1 MSEMMGNTRKEALK
15 EILHRLHAGES
26 PQRLK
31 AAFRD
36 AVGNVSP
43 QEIAQLEDELVREGL
58 PREELLGLCDLHLS
72 LFEEALA
79 NTEVPTPPWHPVGI
93 LMAEHRELL
102 RIAEKLNRLAQGQ
115 GSPEELAHIH
125 EHLEESERHYL
136 REENV
141 LFPMVEKHGVVEPPR
156 VLWNEHQ
163 EIRKLKKGIQ
173 TAERGRLRE
182 LSVALGE
189 RLSSHFLKENRILFP
204 TALQV
209 IPEGEWHEIRAQF
222 DEIGYCCFTPAA
234 PVPPVARPEPG
245 PATEGRV
252 RLPTGEFTVHELEAV
267 LNTLPVDI
275 TFVDKDDTVRYFNQ
289 TKDRIFVRTP
299 AVIGHKVQD
308 CHPQKSVHIVD
319 RILREFRE
327 GKRDEAEFWL
337 PLQGKLVYI
346 RYFPVRGTNGEY
358 LGTVEVTQDIG
369 PLQEISGER
378 RLLDD

>member
-115 GSPEELAHIH
+115 GSPEELAHIR

-141 LFPMVEKHGVVEPPR
+141 LFPMVEKHG
-156 VLWNEHQ
+156 
-163 EIRKLKKGIQ
+163 G
-173 TAERGRLRE
+173 RG
-182 LSVALGE
+182 
-189 RLSSHFLKENRILFP
+189 
-204 TALQV
+204 
-209 IPEGEWHEIRAQF
+209 
-222 DEIGYCCFTPAA
+222 
-234 PVPPVARPEPG
+234 
-245 PATEGRV
+245 ATEG
-252 RLPTGEFTVHELEAV
+252 
-267 LNTLPVDI
+267 PVERAPGD
-275 TFVDKDDTVRYFNQ
+275 
-289 TKDRIFVRTP
+289 
-299 AVIGHKVQD
+299 
-308 CHPQKSVHIVD
+308 PQAQEGDPNRRKGTAPGA
-319 RILREFRE
+319 FR
-327 GKRDEAEFWL
+327 GLGGTAFL
-337 PLQGKLVYI
+337 PLPQGE
-346 RYFPVRGTNGEY
+346 PH
-358 LGTVEVTQDIG
+358 
-369 PLQEISGER
+369 PLPDRPSG
-378 RLLDD
+378 DPGGGVA